1 MHRRRWRTISYLIE
15 KFKGIYRI
23 KAPIDINTNDFP
35 RKINGQYEDIDLY
48 IDCQFGNKVF
58 YQGNSTLLAYIP
70 SIGRGRNIIQ
80 KIQETNPSIIY
91 NIEETDEEILFEF
104 KYVNSDKIIPLL
116 KPRTNG
122 ANISPFSS
130 KNLPRNNEYRIP
142 DEALDEYKE
151 IIQNIPQNKLL
162 GINVIQ
168 NSFIK
173 SLASKKHPL
182 SEIKADMR
190 LKGLRGKEYIHSIG
204 KWDKYI
210 KYLKENLYGNN

>member
-1 MHRRRWRTISYLIE
+1 MKKISYLIE

-23 KAPIDINTNDFP
+23 KAPIDTKTNDFT
-35 RKINGQYEDIDLY
+35 RKMNGQYEDIDLY

-142 DEALDEYKE
+142 DDELDKYKE
-151 IIQNIPQNKLL
+151 IIQNVPQNKLL
-162 GINVIQ
+162 SINVIQ

-210 KYLKENLYGNN
+210 KYLKENL